1 MSRLRSFTRSGSKVR
16 RAHRR
21 KRPGARLQ
29 RLKVSDLMAKNPVT
43 ASPDMTLAH
52 VVNELFLRYWLSFIP
67 VVEDG
72 ILLGAIDGD
81 VVTGIDREF
90 WHSTR
95 VDDIFIVP
103 TAAQLLTTRTPIAA
117 VLKRIDRT
125 GQRKFL
131 ITDGHLLR
139 GVLTLADL
147 HGLYVRTRL

>member
-1 MSRLRSFTRSGSKVR
+1 MSRSRSFTRSGSHVR

-21 KRPGARLQ
+21 KRPGAQLQ

-52 VVNELFLRYWLSFIP
+52 VVNELFLRHWLSFIP

-72 ILLGAIDGD
+72 ILLGAIDGG

-90 WHSTR
+90 WHNTR

-103 TAAQLLTTRTPIAA
+103 TPAQLLTTRTPIAA

-131 ITDGHLLR
+131 ITDGHRLR

>member
-1 MSRLRSFTRSGSKVR
+1 
-16 RAHRR
+16 
-21 KRPGARLQ
+21 
-29 RLKVSDLMAKNPVT
+29 MAADPVT

-52 VVNELFLRYWLSFIP
+52 VVNELFLRHWLSFIP

-72 ILLGAIDGD
+72 ILLGAIDGS
-81 VVTGIDREF
+81 VVSGIDREF

-103 TAAQLLTTRTPIAA
+103 NREQLLTASTPIAT

-131 ITDGHLLR
+131 IVEGRQLR
-139 GVLTLADL
+139 GILTLADL
-147 HGLYVRTRL
+147 QTLYLQARLQPDKPGAH

>member
-1 MSRLRSFTRSGSKVR
+1 MSRSRSFTRSGSHVR

-29 RLKVSDLMAKNPVT
+29 RLTVSDLMVKNPVT

-52 VVNELFLRYWLSFIP
+52 VVNELFLRHWLSFIP

-72 ILLGAIDGD
+72 ILLGAIDGG

-131 ITDGHLLR
+131 IIDGHRLR